1 MDRQMHREMWDFLAS
16 EEGQKFLPYTT
27 TKEWLQI
34 KQNKK
39 KIKKGTGI
47 STIWIKSKERTNYS
61 KFDLAHQYH
70 LEFV

>member
-1 MDRQMHREMWDFLAS
+1 MDRQTHREIWDFLAS

-39 KIKKGTGI
+39 KKIK
-47 STIWIKSKERTNYS
+47 
-61 KFDLAHQYH
+61 
-70 LEFV
+70 